1 MAVLRKEKRNNFT
14 VIDNG
19 VFKDR
24 SLSLK
29 AKGLLCTMLSLPD
42 GWSFSIVGLSKCCKD
57 GKDSVASTLKELENA
72 GYFKRVPKKESG
84 KFKGVEYVVFEQKSA
99 DSPYTENPHTENP
112 HTGNPHTGNP
122 SQLNTNILKTNILNT
137 KELKG
142 CCSSVL
148 SLMSEEEIS
157 KLFSTYEDADYLID
171 AIDEELNL
179 KNKFGEIENAYKYV
193 IVYAENKQWSR
204 SL

>member
-1 MAVLRKEKRNNFT
+1 MAVLRKEKRGNFT

-99 DSPYTENPHTENP
+99 DSPCTENPHTENP
-112 HTGNPHTGNP
+112 HAENP
-122 SQLNTNILKTNILNT
+122 SQLNTNILKTNKLNT

-148 SLMSEEEIS
+148 SLMSEEEVS

-171 AIDEELNL
+171 SIDEELNL
-179 KNKFGEIENAYKYV
+179 KNKFGEIENAYRYV
-193 IVYAENKQWSR
+193 IGYAENKQWSR